1 MIATQKRFFR
11 AFTLTELL
19 VVIAIIG
26 ILTAILL
33 PAIGKAKARA
43 KRVNCVN
50 NLKQIGIAFA
60 GFAADNNGRYPWHM
74 TPQGI
79 SQEFGGSMGVSA
91 VFGNNAIKSDLNN
104 VRVLLSPCDGE
115 RKGVNDELSDGDAVN
130 DEYTDPQYKLIAPEA
145 MSYGVCEGG
154 DDLKPTTI
162 AALTRNREITGSI
175 GSFTG
180 DVSSWFV
187 GAEEG
192 SKKAISGLH
201 KGQGQLLLSD
211 GSAAKVNESAQN
223 QLSAAHL
230 GARGGI
236 KSGIPSIGVSDP
248 YDGLFIMPPL
258 EADSFIFIIDRSGSM
273 SCRYRKSKNSKSR
286 FDVVC
291 AALRNFLKSI
301 EQDKEYVVYTF
312 NHNSYVM
319 PGDYNPGTS
328 NNTQRAAPIRLQKA
342 TTSNVAR
349 TAKWIETKQNP
360 SGSTDPIVAFVDA
373 MNQKADVVYFLTD
386 GQFGKHGALLNYI
399 KKERGD
405 TMINTIGVGKGADK
419 TILKKIAKMTGG
431 EFVSTGN

>member
-91 VFGNNAIKSDLNN
+91 VFGNNAIKSDLSN

-180 DVSSWFV
+180 DVSSRFV

-192 SKKAISGLH
+192 SEKAISGLH
-201 KGQGQLLLSD
+201 KASYSSVTAAPRRSMRVPKINYLRHTLARAEALSPEYRL
-211 GSAAKVNESAQN
+211 SAYPILMMDYSSCPRLRQTVSYSLSTVPEACHADTANQKTRNHGLTLSAQ
-223 QLSAAHL
+223 H
-230 GARGGI
+230 
-236 KSGIPSIGVSDP
+236 SGIS
-248 YDGLFIMPPL
+248 
-258 EADSFIFIIDRSGSM
+258 
-273 SCRYRKSKNSKSR
+273 
-286 FDVVC
+286 
-291 AALRNFLKSI
+291 
-301 EQDKEYVVYTF
+301 
-312 NHNSYVM
+312 
-319 PGDYNPGTS
+319 
-328 NNTQRAAPIRLQKA
+328 
-342 TTSNVAR
+342 
-349 TAKWIETKQNP
+349 
-360 SGSTDPIVAFVDA
+360 
-373 MNQKADVVYFLTD
+373 
-386 GQFGKHGALLNYI
+386 
-399 KKERGD
+399 
-405 TMINTIGVGKGADK
+405 
-419 TILKKIAKMTGG
+419 
-431 EFVSTGN
+431 

>member
-26 ILTAILL
+26 ILTAILF
-33 PAIGKAKARA
+33 PAIGKAKART

-91 VFGNNAIKSDLNN
+91 VFGNNAIKSDLSN

-180 DVSSWFV
+180 DVSSRFV

-248 YDGLFIMPPL
+248 YGGLFIKPPL
-258 EADSFIFIIDRSGSM
+258 GADSFIFIIDRSGSM
-273 SCRYRKSKNSKSR
+273 QCRHRKSKNSKSR
-286 FDVVC
+286 FNVVC
-291 AALRNFLKSI
+291 AALRNFLESL

-319 PGDYNPGTS
+319 PGASKKNEKGT
-328 NNTQRAAPIRLQKA
+328 TIRLQEA
-342 TTSNVAR
+342 TASNVAG
-349 TAKWIETKQNP
+349 TTEWIETKQKPN
-360 SGSTDPIVAFVDA
+360 GLTDPIVAFVDA
-373 MNQKADVVYFLTD
+373 MKQKADVVYFLTD
-386 GQFGKHGALLNYI
+386 GQFGRHAALLNYI
-399 KKERGD
+399 KKEKDD
-405 TMINTIGVGKGADK
+405 TMINTIGVGRGADK
-419 TILKKIAKMTGG
+419 NILKKIAKMTGG
-431 EFVSTGN
+431 EFVSAGN